1 MLFIDA
7 KNDLEE
13 KMDKIGSKFRKIDQH
28 LSLVRALKAWAAFRA
43 EEAHA
48 AAEMTRLELTFTL
61 QHMWRFLMR
70 QWFERW
76 RERAGLFA
84 TGQRALMYKGALSY
98 ALQSLLLNDTMH
110 WHKVLRRLVGK
121 WRIMARTQR
130 RRPRHN
136 WRRRAEAAQI
146 DQYES
151 TEWLKSCPFLLNGK
165 TQLIYGENRDES
177 WDKLLDPGR
186 L

>member
-48 AAEMTRLELTFTL
+48 AAEMTRLELTCTL

-70 QWFERW
+70 QWFEPW

-110 WHKVLRRLVGK
+110 WQKVLRRLVGK
-121 WRIMARTQR
+121 WRIMSRTQR
-130 RRPRHN
+130 RL
-136 WRRRAEAAQI
+136 RAKMQRF
-146 DQYES
+146 
-151 TEWLKSCPFLLNGK
+151 C
-165 TQLIYGENRDES
+165 
-177 WDKLLDPGR
+177 GR
-186 L
+186 LNSKSGASILRRWLANIRVCTFAFAHLCMCVCGCNACMHVYVSM